1 MTAPESVDAYIASPG
16 GWQTDLMQRLRW
28 IVSDEAPS
36 ASVSIKWGRPV
47 WDSNG
52 PATYIQAFTTKV
64 NLGFWR
70 GAEMN
75 DPLRLLVGSGRSRH
89 LSLHPGEALPEEPIR
104 DFVRQAVILNRLMG
118 SPARR
123 G

>member
-1 MTAPESVDAYIASPG
+1 MTPAESVDAYIARPG
-16 GWQTDLMQRLRW
+16 GWQTDLMERLRR
-28 IVSDEAPS
+28 IVTEEAPS
-36 ASVSIKWGRPV
+36 ASVFIKWGRLV

-52 PATYIQAFTTKV
+52 PATYVQAFTTKV

-75 DPLRLLVGSGRSRH
+75 DPRHLLQGTGRSRH
-89 LSLHPGEALPEEPIR
+89 LSLLPDEPLPEGSIR

-123 G
+123 A

>member
-1 MTAPESVDAYIASPG
+1 MTAAEGVDAYIAGPG
-16 GWQTDLMQRLRW
+16 GWQTDLMQRLWR
-28 IVSDEAPS
+28 IVSEEAPS

-75 DPLRLLVGSGRSRH
+75 DPLHLLEGSGRSRH
-89 LSLHPGEALPEEPIR
+89 LSFRASEPLREEPIR
-104 DFVRQAVILNRLMG
+104 DFVRQAVILNRLIG

>member
-1 MTAPESVDAYIASPG
+1 MADRPHG
-16 GWQTDLMQRLRW
+16 
-28 IVSDEAPS
+28 S
-36 ASVSIKWGRPV
+36 AALDRERRGPV
-47 WDSNG
+47 GIGLHQVGSAGVGLEWAG
-52 PATYIQAFTTKV
+52 HLHQAFTTKV

-70 GAEMN
+70 GAQMN
-75 DPLRLLVGSGRSRH
+75 DPQGLLVGSGRSRH

-104 DFVRQAVILNRLMG
+104 NFVRQAVILNRLMG